1 MSADAAATPAPTKP
15 PTPRRRGRW
24 RRRLFW
30 SFGILFLIVLLAPLL
45 VGLSPVRN
53 KIAASVGEALG
64 RKVEIGSISAFWFKG
79 VDVRDVTIHS
89 PEGFDGPLAKIHKV
103 HADLDVLGLVSGKI
117 AARLRVV
124 QPHVTLRRNA
134 AGTSNAKDLGSQP
147 STSGRTPPASDSTSS
162 SAADMDLNIVLVG
175 GTVEALDADGKAANA
190 LRDIQFTAS
199 VKPNGTKN
207 LDMEALAEGA
217 GKGGGDARIK
227 LLLTMDANET
237 GIFKVTVPPLKL
249 SRLARM
255 AEDTL
260 DVADLTGTVE
270 MNGRGTLHPN
280 RTISGELTTLVDALG
295 ATGADGTHFTVRRI
309 ESKVQLRAVN
319 DDTEANITAEVGD
332 LRLRRVVDGREEI
345 VREPAM
351 ALNTSVRFNP
361 DGDRIRIGSGTLQGG
376 NIMTIAVK
384 EAVRIEPGAG
394 GRFMGS
400 IEARI
405 DLGRLGSFRGLVPA
419 LEPLAGGSLT
429 ATVTGSGSDRKD
441 VGAGILI
448 ENLKLRPSE
457 IAPAGYEE
465 PRLVAAFRME
475 ELEDG
480 AVTLRLTMLDS
491 SLARLTSSD
500 PSKGVRFTYGP
511 GSAYAVDGDFNLRVQ
526 LGSLSRLL
534 AESLGLEP
542 GERIGGTLHFDSTGK
557 GTTDDMR
564 FTTKV
569 RARDITFPRSWS
581 PVATPASFDAL
592 LVSTRKAGASQVTLS
607 DLRGMGLRGS
617 GSASFNDVRVED
629 GPAAGTMTTAFRQGE
644 MQLTVDLTQARP
656 WLGGLMDM
664 DPRGML
670 GGRVRADLR
679 IRGDGDG
686 HHMVGTT
693 QANDLY
699 VLARPG
705 AVPIQEKRVTL
716 RSDVHIAGPGGK
728 HEARDL
734 TLDAAGL
741 RLELSGSSFVA
752 EPDADADVHVKVGGD
767 AAVLAPTLAA
777 LLGEGY
783 EDLKGSGQIA
793 GSVTV
798 TGSPADHGTAL
809 FTTADLVFGTWSTSG
824 LDIKNARLK
833 ASRADAS
840 SPLSARFDAGING
853 GTAEIDIHTTLGQP
867 AIAWTSDVK
876 LAGVDTSTL
885 VVGDGVGG
893 YLAYVLPAILPAD
906 AKMPVLS
913 GRLDADLHGAS
924 SALQGD
930 AMANDLTGS
939 GTIKMEQ
946 GEVKQSTLFGGGK
959 GGDSKLGKL
968 VTALKFVAPEASLVL
983 TELAKA
989 VGFSTL
995 LSEFTVAN
1003 RVVDVKQTK
1012 LTGPR
1017 VIIDMTG
1024 KVGFNRA
1031 LDLRSKVA
1039 LQGSAGK
1046 RLEDK
1051 LPGGAIPMTI
1061 AGTLDD
1067 PKVSPTVDPSA
1078 FVPIPG
1084 KGNGKSLLDKI
1095 KKKLPKL
1102 PTPKL
1107 PKLPKLPKPKLPKLP
1122 NPFK

>member
-1 MSADAAATPAPTKP
+1 M
-15 PTPRRRGRW
+15 
-24 RRRLFW
+24 
-30 SFGILFLIVLLAPLL
+30 FGILFLIVLLAPLL
-45 VGLSPVRN
+45 IGLSPVRN
-53 KIAASVGEALG
+53 KIAEGVGEALG

-79 VDVRDVTIHS
+79 IDVRDVTIHS
-89 PEGFDGPLAKIHKV
+89 PDGFDGPLAKIHKV
-103 HADLDVLGLVSGKI
+103 HAELDVLGLVSGKI
-117 AARLRVV
+117 AARLRIV

-134 AGTSNAKDLGSQP
+134 DGTSNAKDIGSQP
-147 STSGRTPPASDSTSS
+147 SRSGTTTTTPTPDRPSSPAGDSGTTSGPN
-162 SAADMDLNIVLVG
+162 MDLRIVLVG
-175 GTVEALDADGKAANA
+175 GTVEALDADGKPESA
-190 LRDIQFTAS
+190 LRDIQFSAS
-199 VKPNGTKN
+199 MKPDGTKN
-207 LDMEALAEGA
+207 IDLQALAEGA

-227 LLLTMDANET
+227 LLMTMDADET
-237 GIFKVTVPPLKL
+237 GLFKLTVPPLKL

-270 MNGRGTLHPN
+270 VNGRGTLHPN
-280 RTISGELTTLVDALG
+280 QTISGELKMLVDSLG
-295 ATGADGTHFTVRRI
+295 ATGADGTRFSVRRI
-309 ESKVQLRAVN
+309 EGNVQLRAVN
-319 DDTEANITAEVGD
+319 TDTEANVTAQVGD
-332 LRLRRVVDGREEI
+332 LRLTRVVDGREEI

-351 ALNTSVRFNP
+351 GLNTSVRFNP

-376 NIMTIAVK
+376 NLMTIVVK

-400 IEARI
+400 IEARVN
-405 DLGRLGSFRGLVPA
+405 LGRLGSFRGLVPA
-419 LEPLAGGSLT
+419 LEPLAGGTLT
-429 ATVTGSGSDRKD
+429 ATLTGSGSDRKD

-448 ENLKLRPSE
+448 QDLKLRPSE

-465 PRLVAAFRME
+465 PRLVAAFRAE
-475 ELEDG
+475 ELDDG
-480 AVTLRLTMLDS
+480 AMRVRLATLDS

-534 AESLGLEP
+534 AQSLGLEP
-542 GERIGGTLHFDSTGK
+542 GERIGGTMHFDSTGK
-557 GTTDDMR
+557 GTTEEMR

-569 RARDITFPRSWS
+569 RARDITFPPSWS

-592 LVSTRKAGASQVTLS
+592 LVSTRKAGASQVTFS
-607 DLRGMGLRGS
+607 DLRGMGLSGS
-617 GSASFNDVRVED
+617 GNASFDDVKVED

-644 MQLTVDLTQARP
+644 MQLTVDLSQARP

-664 DPRGML
+664 DPRGRL
-670 GGRVRADLR
+670 GGRLRADVR

-686 HHMVGTT
+686 HHMVATT

-699 VLARPG
+699 VLTKPG

-752 EPDADADVHVKVGGD
+752 EPDADADLHVKVGGD

-777 LLGEGY
+777 MLGEGY

-798 TGSPADHGTAL
+798 TGSPADNGKAL
-809 FTTADLVFGTWSTSG
+809 FTTADLVFGNWSTSG
-824 LDIKNARLK
+824 LDIQNARLK

-840 SPLSARFDAGING
+840 TPLSARFDAGING
-853 GTAEIDIHTTLGQP
+853 GTAEVSINTTLGQP
-867 AIAWTSDVK
+867 TIPWTSDVK
-876 LAGVDTSTL
+876 LVGVDTSTL

-930 AMANDLTGS
+930 AMANDLTGN
-939 GTIKMEQ
+939 GTIKMEK

-959 GGDSKLGKL
+959 GGGGKLGKL
-968 VTALKFVAPEASLVL
+968 VSALKFVAPEAGTAL

-989 VGFSTL
+989 VGFSSL
-995 LSEFTVAN
+995 LSEFAVAN

-1031 LDLRSKVA
+1031 LDLQSKVT

-1046 RLEDK
+1046 RLEDT

-1061 AGTLDD
+1061 GGTLDD
-1067 PKVSPTVDPSA
+1067 PQVSPTVDASA

-1084 KGNGKSLLDKI
+1084 KGKGKSLLDKI
-1095 KKKLPKL
+1095 KKKLPKI